1 MSRKDLKDQWLP
13 EKGQCREYLPF
24 SNCICF
30 IERVQC
36 SHFPKNCVKARSH
49 KKRCRF
55 LISKLRRLIH
65 TRQDEVLRRTDLND
79 PVDHLRPLLEDEI
92 AILRRGAVILG
103 VIMKKHLPP
112 LSVSQRL
119 VALFMFLVFKP
130 QKLNKTD

>member
-1 MSRKDLKDQWLP
+1 VS
-13 EKGQCREYLPF
+13 
-24 SNCICF
+24 
-30 IERVQC
+30 
-36 SHFPKNCVKARSH
+36 
-49 KKRCRF
+49 F

-65 TRQDEVLRRTDLND
+65 TRQGEALRRTNLND

-92 AILRRGAVILG
+92 AILRRGAVTLG

-119 VALFMFLVFKP
+119 VAFFMFLVFKP